1 MFTSL
6 NKIITT
12 TAPDFSVLW
21 FAARDF
27 LVGKNFYL
35 NQVIFTGVGYPPNTL
50 LFYLPFIYFSYQA
63 AQAIFIFLS
72 FASIIISVYLSIKIA
87 LAKVPLL
94 VYLPALLL
102 TFLAFPTK
110 FTLGMG
116 QNNSM
121 ALLLLLVSYLL
132 YKKGKTAASGIFL
145 GMVIALK
152 TLFGFFFLFFLLKR
166 EWKVIVYS
174 LFSLAGLG
182 LLTALISDIG
192 LYGYYIKEVV
202 PPLLNLSGREIYYN
216 QGVIGFI
223 SRLTQDLFLRKY
235 LAMAVST
242 LLIVVMIFTTL
253 KKRVQNLQF
262 SLFTITLLLVDT
274 LSWQHHFIWLIFPFI
289 LLTTYALKKKQIGML
304 ILIAISYLF
313 IGWNFENPSLY
324 FEFPKSL
331 LLSNTF
337 YGTFILFLINVYILI
352 SNTRSKEMG

>member
-1 MFTSL
+1 MFASL

-50 LFYLPFIYFSYQA
+50 LFYLPFIYFSYQT
-63 AQAIFIFLS
+63 AQAIFTFLS
-72 FASIIISVYLSIKIA
+72 FASIIMSVYLSIKIV
-87 LAKVPLL
+87 LNKVPLPAYL
-94 VYLPALLL
+94 VALLL

-116 QNNSM
+116 QNNSI
-121 ALLLLLVSYLL
+121 ALFLLLISYFL
-132 YKKGKTAASGIFL
+132 YRKRKLAMSGIFL

-174 LFSLAGLG
+174 LFSLTGLG
-182 LLTALISDIG
+182 LLTTLIGDVG
-192 LYGYYIKEVV
+192 LYSYYIKEVV

-216 QGVIGFI
+216 QGIMGFI
-223 SRLTQDLFLRKY
+223 SRFTQDLFLRKY

-242 LLIVVMIFTTL
+242 LLIVVMIFTSL

-262 SLFTITLLLVDT
+262 SLFVITLLLVDT
-274 LSWQHHFIWLIFPFI
+274 LSWQHHFIWLIFPFV
-289 LLTTYALKKKQIGML
+289 LLTTYALKKKKIGML

-313 IGWNFENPSLY
+313 IGWNFENPSLF

>member
-1 MFTSL
+1 
-6 NKIITT
+6 
-12 TAPDFSVLW
+12 
-21 FAARDF
+21 
-27 LVGKNFYL
+27 
-35 NQVIFTGVGYPPNTL
+35 L
-50 LFYLPFIYFSYQA
+50 LI
-63 AQAIFIFLS
+63 
-72 FASIIISVYLSIKIA
+72 
-87 LAKVPLL
+87 
-94 VYLPALLL
+94 YLPALLL

-116 QNNSM
+116 QNNSI
-121 ALLLLLVSYLL
+121 ALLLLLVSYFL
-132 YKKGKTAASGIFL
+132 YKKNKTAASGIFL
-145 GMVIALK
+145 GMAIALK

-174 LFSLAGLG
+174 LFSLAGLV
-182 LLTALISDIG
+182 LLAVLIGGSG
-192 LYGYYIKEVV
+192 LYGYYIKEVI

-242 LLIVVMIFTTL
+242 LLIVVMTFTTL

-262 SLFTITLLLVDT
+262 SLFVITLLLVDT

-313 IGWNFENPSLY
+313 ISWNFENPLLY

-352 SNTRSKEMG
+352 SNTRPKEMG